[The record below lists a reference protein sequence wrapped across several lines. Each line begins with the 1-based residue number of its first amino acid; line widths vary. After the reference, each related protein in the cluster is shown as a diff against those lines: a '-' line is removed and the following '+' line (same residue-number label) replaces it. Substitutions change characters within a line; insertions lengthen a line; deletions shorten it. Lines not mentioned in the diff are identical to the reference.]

1 MDSDD
6 GKVLDGFFLV
16 NFCYHFNHN
25 TNCIVNY
32 DKNEVKCQLHI
43 IVQVNKKF
51 LIAYLHSTLWSLIDV
66 HSSHGSGGRPADTDC
81 TNQDI
86 ST

>member
-1 MDSDD
+1 MKAEKDGTSIKMQQNMDSDD

-43 IVQVNKKF
+43 IVP
-51 LIAYLHSTLWSLIDV
+51 S
-66 HSSHGSGGRPADTDC
+66 
-81 TNQDI
+81 
-86 ST
+86 